1 MCHRYSG
8 DPFIDKTL
16 KMTFKLLPLIDA
28 DCERLHFD
36 AVSGYNVYTDL
47 PDDCRKNSPPP
58 PIAGLAC
65 RPILPH
71 WHHYLINALR
81 KKCNIMNTTGKII
94 TGFLTGTLLGLVA
107 GLLVAPA
114 TGKKTRKDIQ
124 KKSKKLAKQ
133 LGGYVGIN
141 SRPVSKASKNG
152 KASVPAS

>member
-1 MCHRYSG
+1 
-8 DPFIDKTL
+8 
-16 KMTFKLLPLIDA
+16 
-28 DCERLHFD
+28 
-36 AVSGYNVYTDL
+36 
-47 PDDCRKNSPPP
+47 
-58 PIAGLAC
+58 
-65 RPILPH
+65 
-71 WHHYLINALR
+71 
-81 KKCNIMNTTGKII
+81 MNTTGKII

-152 KASVPAS
+152 KASVPASWKAKLFRPIVASAQRQQLAETMSRHVASWRLFFRVGMKNV